1 MLGLLYRATCIYYLC
16 PLLLPLVHRQYDTK
30 VKVMGLGI
38 SRRLTLA
45 LASSIIQDMFPISL
59 NFGRP

>member
-1 MLGLLYRATCIYYLC
+1 MLGLLYRATCIHYLC